1 MIFSKITYNFNK
13 EVVLITGAA
22 RGIGEAAS
30 YAFAQSNAKLV
41 LVDLNLEGLEDIKK
55 RIISE
60 TDQKD
65 ILLIKADVSDPKDVE
80 NMTNQA
86 IEYFGGIDILF
97 NNAGINK
104 RIPLVEVSYEDWRKI
119 MSVNLDGIFLVA
131 QTVGREMIKR
141 RKGKI
146 INTASMSGFIVNENL
161 NDGVYCTTKAAVV
174 MLTKALAVEWAEYNI
189 QVNAI
194 APGYTKTPLVKKLL
208 ENPKVHKE
216 LIDRTPIH
224 RLAEP
229 YEIARAVLYLASSD
243 ITYIT
248 GHTLMI
254 DGGYT
259 IW

>member
-146 INTASMSGFIVNENL
+146 INTASMSSFIVNENL